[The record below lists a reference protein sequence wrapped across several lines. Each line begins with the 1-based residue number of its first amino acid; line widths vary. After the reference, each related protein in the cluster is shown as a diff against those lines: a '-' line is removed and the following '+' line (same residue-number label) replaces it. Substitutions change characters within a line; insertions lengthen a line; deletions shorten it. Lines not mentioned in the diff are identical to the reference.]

1 MSGVVSVRLT
11 WQVQLPV
18 IFTKKAYKLSCF
30 HLSSYN
36 ENFCVSFHLQIF
48 LVSSMSPDWKKNY
61 DSLLKEDEETGE
73 DNKKNYFYNSQ
84 PENFYILIHGQGET
98 KI

>member
-1 MSGVVSVRLT
+1 
-11 WQVQLPV
+11 
-18 IFTKKAYKLSCF
+18 
-30 HLSSYN
+30 
-36 ENFCVSFHLQIF
+36 
-48 LVSSMSPDWKKNY
+48 MSPDWIKNY

-84 PENFYILIHGQGET
+84 PENVYILIHGQSET